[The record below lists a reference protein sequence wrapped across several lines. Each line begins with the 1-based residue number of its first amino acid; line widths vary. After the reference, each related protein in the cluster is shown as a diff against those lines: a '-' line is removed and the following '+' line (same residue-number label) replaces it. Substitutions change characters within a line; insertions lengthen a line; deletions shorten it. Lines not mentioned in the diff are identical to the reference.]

1 MMRMGLEVAKNF
13 NPWSNVFL
21 FFCKSSC
28 GVDEIVGAAI
38 YHDVMTTFP
47 LYGPHGIIVG
57 KVNIICTG
65 GSVVAHNENPE
76 SCIGHYIYGDNVIN
90 MRTSGM
96 LNPTTL
102 AACSVLGR
110 VNLKESSL
118 AVFQGNHQTMIGTVH
133 QFTDTSQ
140 YIALTLVAAIG
151 AQNQYIKEHFVD
163 LRVVLKNGQINELG
177 SPNSIPI
184 PAYVQ
189 QRLARPTPLFQTPQI
204 KPLLDERN
212 AGAML
217 VDPSAKTPGGSS
229 LDPLFVLKGT
239 DWLNVDEIL
248 PHGSSIINKQGQREL
263 APRAQAEDIAA
274 AFKPLADTLSNIQDA
289 IVKSSAKDVEL
300 FKRSFEDRIV
310 SFESQVHE
318 KIKESEEKQ
327 NQAMTRFAGEITQSV
342 QSYRQESKDQLEAYT
357 RNIKEQFDEHKVETR
372 NIVKTAFEDMEK
384 KSEDRHAIIDSGLKA
399 TAAFSGNLVKVFSE
413 FTQEQK
419 EENKKRDLQFTALT
433 QFLKE
438 STHSVRGGRD
448 RSRSR
453 RRDRSPSRRRD
464 RSPSRRRDRSLS
476 RRRDRSLSRRRDR
489 SNSSDR
495 SRTSSSDRGR
505 SRSRR

>member
-151 AQNQYIKEHFVD
+151 AQNEYIKEHFVD

-212 AGAML
+212 AIGSMWMKFSPM
-217 VDPSAKTPGGSS
+217 DPPSS
-229 LDPLFVLKGT
+229 T
-239 DWLNVDEIL
+239 
-248 PHGSSIINKQGQREL
+248 S
-263 APRAQAEDIAA
+263 
-274 AFKPLADTLSNIQDA
+274 
-289 IVKSSAKDVEL
+289 
-300 FKRSFEDRIV
+300 
-310 SFESQVHE
+310 
-318 KIKESEEKQ
+318 
-327 NQAMTRFAGEITQSV
+327 
-342 QSYRQESKDQLEAYT
+342 
-357 RNIKEQFDEHKVETR
+357 
-372 NIVKTAFEDMEK
+372 
-384 KSEDRHAIIDSGLKA
+384 
-399 TAAFSGNLVKVFSE
+399 
-413 FTQEQK
+413 
-419 EENKKRDLQFTALT
+419 
-433 QFLKE
+433 
-438 STHSVRGGRD
+438 RD
-448 RSRSR
+448 RGNWRPGPR
-453 RRDRSPSRRRD
+453 PKILRLRLNP
-464 RSPSRRRDRSLS
+464 
-476 RRRDRSLSRRRDR
+476 
-489 SNSSDR
+489 
-495 SRTSSSDRGR
+495 
-505 SRSRR
+505 